1 MLYVGQL
8 DGVHF
13 ILEGIMERAL
23 GLELRKISNLSRRYF
38 EQYSHKKCIDAIT
51 GPNSWIIGYIGDKTE
66 AGEEVYQR
74 DLETR
79 LGITRSTVSK
89 VVNLMVQKGLL
100 ERKSVAH
107 DARLKKLVLTEK
119 SMELKKLMDEDH
131 RRFDMAL
138 RKGFDQEELTQ
149 LFTYL
154 DRMKNNLKE
163 LSREEP
169 LG

>member
-1 MLYVGQL
+1 M
-8 DGVHF
+8 DK
-13 ILEGIMERAL
+13 AL

-38 EQYSHKKCIDAIT
+38 EQFSHKKSIDDIT
-51 GPNSWIIGYIGDKTE
+51 GPNSWIIGYVGDKTE

-100 ERKSVAH
+100 DRRSVAH

-119 SMELKKLMDEDH
+119 SIEIKKLMDEDH
-131 RRFDMAL
+131 KKFEKAL
-138 RKGFDQEELTQ
+138 RKGFSEEELMQ
-149 LFTYL
+149 LTAYL

-163 LSREEP
+163 LSMEEP